1 LARAFC
7 GCHIPKILRP
17 MLKLLSLNKEG
28 CGLQVR
34 VWGSLV
40 LLVLLSSIQV
50 CAAPLPPNVLSKQ
63 PIEDVA
69 ALRGFY
75 ESLARTQ
82 ATRGE
87 AVALTRILHYGDS
100 HVAADTLTGALRQ
113 HFQRDFGNAG
123 SGFLYAA
130 RPWDWYVRASVTQ
143 AATAG
148 WRVDGLK
155 LAALSF
161 DNQLGIAG
169 LSFTTA
175 RVGERMQIS
184 APGER
189 FEFALLQ
196 QPGAGAIEVW
206 LDGQLYHPALSLAA
220 PEAATLF
227 VPVEAERAGTHAL
240 ELRTVSAGPVRVFGL
255 IAECAQSGVIYDAF
269 GINGARATRP
279 LLWDWQLLDEQLADR
294 APALIVIAYGSN
306 EAGDADLNLPAYR
319 QSFAELLQRF
329 GHAAPDASLLV
340 IAPPDRTQWMN
351 GRWQSLSHLSGVIE
365 AQRQAAR
372 ANGAAFWDL
381 HRAMG
386 GAGSINRW
394 VTAQRP
400 PLAQADRVHLTAAGY
415 RLVADALYK
424 ELLDGYVE
432 HQKQQNRRMPGDKN

>member
-1 LARAFC
+1 
-7 GCHIPKILRP
+7 

-28 CGLQVR
+28 RGLRPR
-34 VWGSLV
+34 VWASLV
-40 LLVLLSSIQV
+40 LLVLLSRIQV
-50 CAAPLPPNVLSKQ
+50 CATPLPATALLKQ
-63 PIEDVA
+63 PIEDGT

-75 ESLARTQ
+75 GSLARTQ
-82 ATRGE
+82 TTGE
-87 AVALTRILHYGDS
+87 EVVALTRILHYGDS

-130 RPWDWYVRASVTQ
+130 RPWDWYIRAGVAQTAS
-143 AATAG
+143 AG

-155 LAALSF
+155 LAALSL
-161 DNQLGIAG
+161 DNQLGMAG
-169 LSFTTA
+169 LSFTA
-175 RVGERMQIS
+175 MRAGERLQIN

-206 LDGQLYHPALSLAA
+206 LDGQLYHPALSLAV

-227 VPVEAERAGTHAL
+227 VSVEAERAGTHAL
-240 ELRTVSAGPVRVFGL
+240 ELRTVTAGPVRVFGL
-255 IAECAQSGVIYDAF
+255 IAERVQSGVIYDAF

-279 LLWDWQLLDEQLADR
+279 LSWDWQLLDEQLVAR
-294 APALIVIAYGSN
+294 TPALIVIAYGSN
-306 EAGDADLNLPAYR
+306 EAGDAELNLAAYR

-329 GHAAPDASLLV
+329 GHAAPEAALLV
-340 IAPPDRTQWMN
+340 IAPPDRAQWTN
-351 GRWQSLSHLSGVIE
+351 GRWQSLSQLPGVIE
-365 AQRQAAR
+365 AQRQAAH
-372 ANGAAFWDL
+372 ASGAAFWDL

-400 PLAQADRVHLTAAGY
+400 ALAQADRVHLTVAGY

-432 HQKQQNRRMPGDKN
+432 YQKQQNRRTPGDKN

>member
-1 LARAFC
+1 
-7 GCHIPKILRP
+7 

-28 CGLQVR
+28 RGLR
-34 VWGSLV
+34 LRLWASLM
-40 LLVLLSSIQV
+40 LLALLNSIQV
-50 CAAPLPPNVLSKQ
+50 CASPPPTVLLKQ
-63 PIEDVA
+63 PIEDDA
-69 ALRGFY
+69 ALHRFY
-75 ESLARTQ
+75 QALAHTQ
-82 ATRGE
+82 ATTE
-87 AVALTRILHYGDS
+87 DVAAVTRILHYGDS

-130 RPWDWYVRASVTQ
+130 RPWDWYVRAGVAQ
-143 AATAG
+143 AASAG

-155 LAALSF
+155 LAALLS
-161 DNQLGIAG
+161 DNQLGLAG
-169 LSFTTA
+169 LSCTA
-175 RVGERMQIS
+175 TRAGERLQIS

-196 QPGAGAIEVW
+196 QPDAGALEIW

-220 PEAATLF
+220 PEVATLF
-227 VPVEAERAGTHAL
+227 VPVEAERTGTHTL
-240 ELRTVSAGPVRVFGL
+240 ELRTVTAGPVRVFGL
-255 IAECAQSGVIYDAF
+255 IAERARSGVIYDAF

-279 LLWDWQLLDEQLADR
+279 LLWDWQLLDEQLAER
-294 APALIVIAYGSN
+294 APALIIITYGSN
-306 EAGDADLNLPAYR
+306 EAGDTDLNLSAYR
-319 QSFAELLQRF
+319 RSLTELLQRF

-340 IAPPDRTQWMN
+340 IAPPDRAQLTN
-351 GRWQSLSHLSGVIE
+351 GRWQPLPQLAGVVE

-372 ANGAAFWDL
+372 IAGAAFWDL

-415 RLVADALYK
+415 RLVADALYA
-424 ELLDGYVE
+424 ELRDGYAGYV
-432 HQKQQNRRMPGDKN
+432 KQQNRRMPSE